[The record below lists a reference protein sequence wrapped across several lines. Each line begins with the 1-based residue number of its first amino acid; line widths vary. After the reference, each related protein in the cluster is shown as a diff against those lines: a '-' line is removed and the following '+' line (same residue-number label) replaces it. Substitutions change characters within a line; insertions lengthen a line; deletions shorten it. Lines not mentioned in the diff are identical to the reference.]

1 MRFPT
6 FNNQCHG
13 FGFLICSLQRPPVKR
28 RHQERRL
35 AAGGL
40 GWSGVLHRWGQRVM
54 DSRWWLK
61 FSLGT
66 KNAAGLEEFARF
78 FSSWVGTYCC
88 DWSILKC
95 TLGLED
101 TTMPH
106 CLYVT
111 FFSPLPVPLIQH
123 MDSRIMIPTKASPL
137 QWSETPRVRGCQA
150 EPFFNNTINLEQSCP
165 SPRPPPPSPP
175 LFL

>member
-1 MRFPT
+1 MALVFWFAAYKDLQSREDTRSGAWQQEGWDEVVYYTGEAKGWWTRAGDWNSVWEPRT
-6 FNNQCHG
+6 LQDWRSLLPSRNLLLWLINIKMH
-13 FGFLICSLQRPPVKR
+13 FGPGGHHYATLLIC
-28 RHQERRL
+28 H
-35 AAGGL
+35 
-40 GWSGVLHRWGQRVM
+40 
-54 DSRWWLK
+54 
-61 FSLGT
+61 F
-66 KNAAGLEEFARF
+66 
-78 FSSWVGTYCC
+78 
-88 DWSILKC
+88 
-95 TLGLED
+95 
-101 TTMPH
+101 
-106 CLYVT
+106 

>member
-1 MRFPT
+1 MAPENF
-6 FNNQCHG
+6 QASYH
-13 FGFLICSLQRPPVKR
+13 FLCVSPRLITSATALVFWFAAYKDLQSREDTR
-28 RHQERRL
+28 SGAWQQEGWDEVVYYTGEAKGWWTR
-35 AAGGL
+35 AGD
-40 GWSGVLHRWGQRVM
+40 WNSVVCR
-54 DSRWWLK
+54 
-61 FSLGT
+61 T
-66 KNAAGLEEFARF
+66 A
-78 FSSWVGTYCC
+78 CC